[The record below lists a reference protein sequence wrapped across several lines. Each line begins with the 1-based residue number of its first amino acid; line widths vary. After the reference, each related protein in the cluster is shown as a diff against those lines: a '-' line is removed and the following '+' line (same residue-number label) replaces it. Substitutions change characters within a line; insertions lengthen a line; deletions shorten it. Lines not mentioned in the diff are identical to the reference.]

1 MVGKTISHYR
11 ILDKLGEGGMGV
23 VYKAEDI
30 RLKRLVALK
39 FLLPDLTQDSIASSQ
54 FTLEAQTAS
63 ALDHAN
69 ICTIYEIDETKDGQ
83 TFISMAYYEG
93 ETLQNRLMR
102 GPLPVEEA
110 VDMAM
115 QVAEGLVKA
124 HNAEIIHRDINPA
137 NIVLTPEG
145 KVKIIDFGLAILDGH
160 MANITGT
167 TLATIDYMSPEQ
179 IQAEIID
186 QRTDI
191 WSLGVLLYEMLTDQ
205 LPFTGEYDEEVMY
218 GIVQKKHTPLKD
230 VRSDIPPNLE
240 QVVEKSLQ
248 KDPDL
253 RYQSVNELLND
264 LEGLSTIRVHSKH
277 AFGSRRNWLV
287 GFIIILITAL
297 ALVAGFSVFDNPE
310 SVATKI
316 LSENRIAILPFTVQ
330 GSEDIAYL

>member
-39 FLLPDLTQDSIASSQ
+39 FLLHDLTQDSIASSQ

-93 ETLQNRLMR
+93 ETLQSRLKR
-102 GPLPVEEA
+102 GPLPVDEA

-191 WSLGVLLYEMLTDQ
+191 WSLGVLLYEMLT
-205 LPFTGEYDEEVMY
+205 
-218 GIVQKKHTPLKD
+218 
-230 VRSDIPPNLE
+230 
-240 QVVEKSLQ
+240 
-248 KDPDL
+248 
-253 RYQSVNELLND
+253 
-264 LEGLSTIRVHSKH
+264 
-277 AFGSRRNWLV
+277 
-287 GFIIILITAL
+287 
-297 ALVAGFSVFDNPE
+297 
-310 SVATKI
+310 
-316 LSENRIAILPFTVQ
+316 
-330 GSEDIAYL
+330 